1 MECFKFSWNEAY
13 FICIYGKEAKI
24 VTNAIIQDS
33 GFFSLCNHHYLM
45 VFKVGENKA
54 FFSDN
59 VMSWR
64 ILTKYQFD
72 QKCILKLP
80 YIMAYNFNDQLYNL
94 IYYNFPENR
103 TMINIRTFKVI
114 FDNDIYRIFLIGNY
128 TDWICCNIVSNNE
141 VVYYSDEDINKKLLY
156 VIFNI
161 YNLNIKDTEFEI
173 KKNKNYEEDE
183 SKWKTIEY

>member
-1 MECFKFSWNEAY
+1 
-13 FICIYGKEAKI
+13 
-24 VTNAIIQDS
+24 
-33 GFFSLCNHHYLM
+33 
-45 VFKVGENKA
+45 
-54 FFSDN
+54 
-59 VMSWR
+59 
-64 ILTKYQFD
+64 
-72 QKCILKLP
+72 
-80 YIMAYNFNDQLYNL
+80 MAYNFNDQLYNL